1 MKTGKL
7 HRNFLIFEFLER
19 ENLKMLVSL
28 KVAAT
33 LDGKIA
39 TGSGISKWITSS
51 NSRQL
56 VHRLRHEHQA
66 ILIGSETLLKDNPS
80 LNTRGIHQ
88 GSSPIKV
95 IMDGRGRMPR
105 QAKCLREDESKTIW
119 VVGRKA
125 PDADW
130 ELPSNLIRLTS
141 PGVRPEISWVLS
153 QLENFDIH
161 SILVEGGAQ
170 VHASFLKSKLV
181 DKIYLFLAPR
191 ILGKEGLSWC
201 GELGIENLLDTL
213 NFKITSIEQL
223 NPDLL
228 IELQPIERLND

>member
-1 MKTGKL
+1 
-7 HRNFLIFEFLER
+7 
-19 ENLKMLVSL
+19 MLVSL
-28 KVAAT
+28 KVAVT

-39 TGSGISKWITSS
+39 TGSGKSKWITGP
-51 NSRQL
+51 NARQL

-66 ILIGSETLLKDNPS
+66 ILIGSETLLKDDPS
-80 LNTRGIHQ
+80 LNTRDIQQ
-88 GSSPIKV
+88 GTSPIKV
-95 IMDGRGRMPR
+95 ILDGRARMPR
-105 QAKCLREDESKTIW
+105 QAKCLRDHESKTIW

-125 PDADW
+125 PDPDW

-141 PGVRPEISWVLS
+141 PGVRPEVSWVLS
-153 QLENFDIH
+153 QLERFDIH

-191 ILGKEGLSWC
+191 VLGNEGLSWC
-201 GELGIENLLDTL
+201 GELGIENLMDTL
-213 NFKITSIEQL
+213 NFKIIRIKQL

-228 IELQPIERLND
+228 LELQPTERLND

>member
-1 MKTGKL
+1 
-7 HRNFLIFEFLER
+7 
-19 ENLKMLVSL
+19 MLVTL

-39 TGSGISKWITSS
+39 SRSGNSKWITGP
-51 NSRQL
+51 NARQL

-80 LNTRGIHQ
+80 LNTRDIHQ
-88 GSSPIKV
+88 GISPIKV
-95 IMDGRGRMPR
+95 ILDGRARMPR
-105 QAKCLREDESKTIW
+105 QAKCLRDNESKTIW
-119 VVGRKA
+119 VVGKKA
-125 PDADW
+125 PEPDW

-170 VHASFLKSKLV
+170 VHASFLKSKLI

-191 ILGKEGLSWC
+191 VLGNEGLSWC
-201 GELGIENLLDTL
+201 GELGIENLMDTL
-213 NFKITSIEQL
+213 NFKIIRIEQL

-228 IELQPIERLND
+228 LELQPMERIND

>member
-1 MKTGKL
+1 
-7 HRNFLIFEFLER
+7 
-19 ENLKMLVSL
+19 MLLSL
-28 KVAAT
+28 KVAVT
-33 LDGKIA
+33 LDVKIA
-39 TGSGISKWITSS
+39 TGSGNSKWITGP
-51 NSRQL
+51 NARQL

-66 ILIGSETLLKDNPS
+66 ILIGSETLLKDDPS
-80 LNTRGIHQ
+80 LNTRDIHQ
-88 GSSPIKV
+88 GISPIKV
-95 IMDGRGRMPR
+95 ILDGRARMPR
-105 QAKCLREDESKTIW
+105 QAKCLRDDESKTIW

-125 PDADW
+125 PDPDW

-170 VHASFLKSKLV
+170 IHASFLKSKLV

-191 ILGKEGLSWC
+191 VLGNEGLSWC
-201 GELGIENLLDTL
+201 GELGIENLMDTL
-213 NFKITSIEQL
+213 NFKIIRIKQL

-228 IELQPIERLND
+228 LELQPIERLND

>member
-1 MKTGKL
+1 M
-7 HRNFLIFEFLER
+7 FL
-19 ENLKMLVSL
+19 SL
-28 KVAAT
+28 KVAVT

-39 TGSGISKWITSS
+39 TGSGNSKWITGP
-51 NSRQL
+51 NARQL

-80 LNTRGIHQ
+80 LNTRDIHQ
-88 GSSPIKV
+88 GISPIKV
-95 IMDGRGRMPR
+95 ILDGRARMPR
-105 QAKCLREDESKTIW
+105 QAKCLRDDESKTIW

-125 PDADW
+125 PDPDW

-170 VHASFLKSKLV
+170 IHASFLKSKLV

-191 ILGKEGLSWC
+191 VLGNEGLSWC
-201 GELGIENLLDTL
+201 GELGIENLMDTL
-213 NFKITSIEQL
+213 NFKIIKIEKL

-228 IELQPIERLND
+228 LELQPIERLND

>member
-1 MKTGKL
+1 M
-7 HRNFLIFEFLER
+7 FL
-19 ENLKMLVSL
+19 SL
-28 KVAAT
+28 KVAVT

-39 TGSGISKWITSS
+39 TGSGNSKWITGP
-51 NSRQL
+51 NARQL

-80 LNTRGIHQ
+80 LNTRDIHQ
-88 GSSPIKV
+88 GTSPIKV
-95 IMDGRGRMPR
+95 ILDSRGRMPR
-105 QAKCLREDESKTIW
+105 QAKCLRDDESKTIW
-119 VVGRKA
+119 VVGKKA
-125 PDADW
+125 PDPDW
-130 ELPSNLIRLTS
+130 QLPSNLIRLTS

-170 VHASFLKSKLV
+170 IHASFLKSKLV

-191 ILGKEGLSWC
+191 VLGNEGLSWC
-201 GELGIENLLDTL
+201 GELGIEKLMDTL
-213 NFKITSIEQL
+213 NFKIIKIEKL

-228 IELQPIERLND
+228 LELQPIERLND

>member
-1 MKTGKL
+1 
-7 HRNFLIFEFLER
+7 
-19 ENLKMLVSL
+19 MLVTL

-39 TGSGISKWITSS
+39 SGSGNSKWITGPSA
-51 NSRQL
+51 RKL

-66 ILIGSETLLKDNPS
+66 ILIGSETLLKDDPS
-80 LNTRGIHQ
+80 LNTRDIHQ
-88 GSSPIKV
+88 GISPIKV
-95 IMDGRGRMPR
+95 ILDGRARMPR
-105 QAKCLREDESKTIW
+105 QAKCLRDNESKTIW

-125 PDADW
+125 PEPDW

-191 ILGKEGLSWC
+191 VLGNEGLSWC
-201 GELGIENLLDTL
+201 GELGIENLMDTL
-213 NFKITSIEQL
+213 NFTIIKIEQL

-228 IELQPIERLND
+228 LELQPIERLND

>member
-1 MKTGKL
+1 M
-7 HRNFLIFEFLER
+7 FL
-19 ENLKMLVSL
+19 SL
-28 KVAAT
+28 KVAVT

-39 TGSGISKWITSS
+39 TGSGNSKWITGP
-51 NSRQL
+51 NARQL

-66 ILIGSETLLKDNPS
+66 ILIGSETLLKDDPS
-80 LNTRGIHQ
+80 LNTRDIHQ
-88 GSSPIKV
+88 GISPIKV
-95 IMDGRGRMPR
+95 ILDGRARMPR
-105 QAKCLREDESKTIW
+105 QAKCLRDNESKTIW

-125 PDADW
+125 PEPDW

-153 QLENFDIH
+153 QLENFGIH

-170 VHASFLKSKLV
+170 IHASFLKSKLV

-191 ILGKEGLSWC
+191 VLGNEGLSWC
-201 GELGIENLLDTL
+201 GELGIENLMDTL
-213 NFKITSIEQL
+213 NFKIIKIEKL

-228 IELQPIERLND
+228 LELQPIERLND

>member
-1 MKTGKL
+1 
-7 HRNFLIFEFLER
+7 
-19 ENLKMLVSL
+19 MLVTL

-39 TGSGISKWITSS
+39 SCSGNSKCITGP
-51 NSRQL
+51 NARQL

-80 LNTRGIHQ
+80 LNTRDIHQ
-88 GSSPIKV
+88 GTSPIKV
-95 IMDGRGRMPR
+95 ILDGRGRMPR
-105 QAKCLREDESKTIW
+105 QAKCLRDDESKTIW

-125 PDADW
+125 PDPDW
-130 ELPSNLIRLTS
+130 ELPSNLKRLTS

-153 QLENFDIH
+153 KLENFDIH

-170 VHASFLKSKLV
+170 VHASFLKSKLI

-191 ILGKEGLSWC
+191 VLGNEGLSWC
-201 GELGIENLLDTL
+201 GELGIENLMDTL
-213 NFKITSIEQL
+213 NFKITKIEKL
-223 NPDLL
+223 YPDLL
-228 IELQPIERLND
+228 LELQPIERLND

>member
-1 MKTGKL
+1 M
-7 HRNFLIFEFLER
+7 FL
-19 ENLKMLVSL
+19 SL
-28 KVAAT
+28 KVAVT

-39 TGSGISKWITSS
+39 TGSGNSKWITGP
-51 NSRQL
+51 NARQL

-80 LNTRGIHQ
+80 LNTRDIHQ
-88 GSSPIKV
+88 GTSPIKV
-95 IMDGRGRMPR
+95 ILDSRGRMPR
-105 QAKCLREDESKTIW
+105 QAKCLRDDESKTIW
-119 VVGRKA
+119 FVGRKA
-125 PDADW
+125 PDPDW
-130 ELPSNLIRLTS
+130 EMPSNLIRLTS

-170 VHASFLKSKLV
+170 VHASFLKLKLI

-191 ILGKEGLSWC
+191 VLGNEGLSWC
-201 GELGIENLLDTL
+201 GELGIENLMDTL
-213 NFKITSIEQL
+213 NFKIIKIEKL

-228 IELQPIERLND
+228 LELQPIERLND

>member
-1 MKTGKL
+1 
-7 HRNFLIFEFLER
+7 
-19 ENLKMLVSL
+19 MLVSL

-39 TGSGISKWITSS
+39 TGSGVSKWITSP
-51 NSRQL
+51 NSRRL

-88 GSSPIKV
+88 GISPTKI

-105 QAKCLREDESKTIW
+105 QAKCLRNDESKTIW
-119 VVGRKA
+119 VVGRNV
-125 PDADW
+125 PNQDW
-130 ELPSNLIRLTS
+130 ETPSNLVRLSS
-141 PGVRPEISWVLS
+141 PGVHAEISWLLPE
-153 QLENFDIH
+153 LEKLGIH
-161 SILVEGGAQ
+161 SVLVEGGAK

-191 ILGKEGLSWC
+191 ILGDEGLSWC
-201 GELGIENLLDTL
+201 GALGIEKLIDTL
-213 NFKITSIEQL
+213 NFKIIRTEIL
-223 NPDLL
+223 DPDLL
-228 IELQPIERLND
+228 LELKPIERLND

>member
-1 MKTGKL
+1 
-7 HRNFLIFEFLER
+7 
-19 ENLKMLVSL
+19 MLVTL

-39 TGSGISKWITSS
+39 TVSGNSKWITGSDA
-51 NSRQL
+51 RQL

-66 ILIGSETLLKDNPS
+66 ILIGSETLLKDDPS
-80 LNTRGIHQ
+80 LNTRDIHQ
-88 GSSPIKV
+88 GTSPIKV
-95 IMDGRGRMPR
+95 ILDGRARMPR
-105 QAKCLREDESKTIW
+105 QAKCLRDNESKTIW

-125 PDADW
+125 PEPDW

-170 VHASFLKSKLV
+170 IHASFLKSKLV

-191 ILGKEGLSWC
+191 VLGNEGLSWC
-201 GELGIENLLDTL
+201 GELGIENLMDTL
-213 NFKITSIEQL
+213 NFKIIKIEKL

-228 IELQPIERLND
+228 LELQPIERLND

>member
-1 MKTGKL
+1 M
-7 HRNFLIFEFLER
+7 FL
-19 ENLKMLVSL
+19 SL
-28 KVAAT
+28 KVAVT

-39 TGSGISKWITSS
+39 TGSGNSKWITGP
-51 NSRQL
+51 NARQL

-66 ILIGSETLLKDNPS
+66 ILIGSETLLKDDPS
-80 LNTRGIHQ
+80 LNTRDIHQ
-88 GSSPIKV
+88 GISPIKV
-95 IMDGRGRMPR
+95 ILDGRARMPR
-105 QAKCLREDESKTIW
+105 QAKCLRDNESKTIW

-125 PDADW
+125 PDPDW

-170 VHASFLKSKLV
+170 IHASFLKSKLV

-191 ILGKEGLSWC
+191 VLGNEGLSWC
-201 GELGIENLLDTL
+201 GELGIENLMDTL
-213 NFKITSIEQL
+213 NFKIIKIEKL

-228 IELQPIERLND
+228 LELQPIERLND

>member
-1 MKTGKL
+1 MRVT
-7 HRNFLIFEFLER
+7 
-19 ENLKMLVSL
+19 L
-28 KVAAT
+28 KVAST

-39 TGSGISKWITSS
+39 SGSGNSKWITGP
-51 NSRQL
+51 NARQL

-66 ILIGSETLLKDNPS
+66 ILIGSETLLKDDPS

-88 GSSPIKV
+88 GTSPIKV
-95 IMDGRGRMPR
+95 ILDSRGRMPR
-105 QAKCLREDESKTIW
+105 QAKCLRDDESKTIW
-119 VVGRKA
+119 VVGGKA
-125 PDADW
+125 PEPDW

-170 VHASFLKSKLV
+170 VHASFLKSKLI

-191 ILGKEGLSWC
+191 VLGNEGLSWC
-201 GELGIENLLDTL
+201 GELGIENLMDTL
-213 NFKITSIEQL
+213 NFKIIRIEQL
-223 NPDLL
+223 TPDLL
-228 IELQPIERLND
+228 LELQPIERLND

>member
-1 MKTGKL
+1 MFVT
-7 HRNFLIFEFLER
+7 
-19 ENLKMLVSL
+19 L

-39 TGSGISKWITSS
+39 SGSGNSKWITGP
-51 NSRQL
+51 NARQL

-66 ILIGSETLLKDNPS
+66 ILIGSETLLKDDPS
-80 LNTRGIHQ
+80 LNTRDIHQ
-88 GSSPIKV
+88 GISPIKV
-95 IMDGRGRMPR
+95 ILDGRARMPR
-105 QAKCLREDESKTIW
+105 QAKCLRDNESKTIW

-125 PDADW
+125 PDPDW

-170 VHASFLKSKLV
+170 VHASFLKSKLI

-191 ILGKEGLSWC
+191 VLGNEGLSWC
-201 GELGIENLLDTL
+201 GELGIENLMDTL
-213 NFKITSIEQL
+213 NFKIIKIEKL

-228 IELQPIERLND
+228 LELQPIERLND

>member
-1 MKTGKL
+1 M
-7 HRNFLIFEFLER
+7 FL
-19 ENLKMLVSL
+19 SL
-28 KVAAT
+28 KVAIT

-39 TGSGISKWITSS
+39 TGSGNSKWITGP
-51 NSRQL
+51 NARQL

-66 ILIGSETLLKDNPS
+66 ILIGSETLLKDDPS
-80 LNTRGIHQ
+80 LNTRDIHQ
-88 GSSPIKV
+88 GISPIKV
-95 IMDGRGRMPR
+95 ILDGRARMPR
-105 QAKCLREDESKTIW
+105 QAKCLRDNESKTIW

-125 PDADW
+125 PEPDW

-170 VHASFLKSKLV
+170 IHASFLKSKLV

-191 ILGKEGLSWC
+191 VLGNEGLSWC
-201 GELGIENLLDTL
+201 GELGIENLMDTL
-213 NFKITSIEQL
+213 NFKIIKIEKL

-228 IELQPIERLND
+228 LELQPIERLND

>member
-1 MKTGKL
+1 M
-7 HRNFLIFEFLER
+7 FL
-19 ENLKMLVSL
+19 SL
-28 KVAAT
+28 KVAVT

-39 TGSGISKWITSS
+39 TGSGNSKWITGP
-51 NSRQL
+51 NARQL

-80 LNTRGIHQ
+80 LNTRDIHQ
-88 GSSPIKV
+88 GISPIKV
-95 IMDGRGRMPR
+95 ILDGRARMPR
-105 QAKCLREDESKTIW
+105 QAKCLRDNESKTIW

-125 PDADW
+125 PEPDW

-170 VHASFLKSKLV
+170 IHASFLKSKLV

-191 ILGKEGLSWC
+191 VLGNEGLSWC
-201 GELGIENLLDTL
+201 GELGIENLMDTL
-213 NFKITSIEQL
+213 NFKIIKIEKL

-228 IELQPIERLND
+228 LELQPIERLND

>member
-1 MKTGKL
+1 
-7 HRNFLIFEFLER
+7 
-19 ENLKMLVSL
+19 MLVSL
-28 KVAAT
+28 KVAVT

-39 TGSGISKWITSS
+39 TGSGKSKWITGP
-51 NSRQL
+51 NARQL

-66 ILIGSETLLKDNPS
+66 ILIGSETLLKDDPS
-80 LNTRGIHQ
+80 LNTRDIHQ
-88 GSSPIKV
+88 GISPIKV
-95 IMDGRGRMPR
+95 ILDGRARMPR
-105 QAKCLREDESKTIW
+105 QAKCLRDHESKTIW

-125 PDADW
+125 PDPDW

-153 QLENFDIH
+153 QLERFDIH

-181 DKIYLFLAPR
+181 NKIYLFLAPR
-191 ILGKEGLSWC
+191 VLGNEGLSWC
-201 GELGIENLLDTL
+201 GELGIENLMDTL
-213 NFKITSIEQL
+213 NFKIIRIKQL

-228 IELQPIERLND
+228 LELQPIERLND

>member
-1 MKTGKL
+1 
-7 HRNFLIFEFLER
+7 
-19 ENLKMLVSL
+19 MLVTL
-28 KVAAT
+28 KVAST

-39 TGSGISKWITSS
+39 SGSGNSKWITGP
-51 NSRQL
+51 NARQL

-66 ILIGSETLLKDNPS
+66 ILIGSETLLKDDPS
-80 LNTRGIHQ
+80 LNTRDIHQ
-88 GSSPIKV
+88 GISPIKV
-95 IMDGRGRMPR
+95 ILDGRARMPR
-105 QAKCLREDESKTIW
+105 QAKCLRNNESKTIW

-125 PDADW
+125 PEPDW

-170 VHASFLKSKLV
+170 IHASFLKSKLV

-191 ILGKEGLSWC
+191 VLGNEGLSWC
-201 GELGIENLLDTL
+201 GELGIEKLMDTL
-213 NFKITSIEQL
+213 NFKIIRIEQL

-228 IELQPIERLND
+228 LELQPIERIND

>member
-1 MKTGKL
+1 M
-7 HRNFLIFEFLER
+7 FL
-19 ENLKMLVSL
+19 SL
-28 KVAAT
+28 KVAVT

-39 TGSGISKWITSS
+39 TGSGNSKWITGP
-51 NSRQL
+51 NARKL

-80 LNTRGIHQ
+80 LNTRDIHQ
-88 GSSPIKV
+88 GISPIKV
-95 IMDGRGRMPR
+95 ILDGRARMPR
-105 QAKCLREDESKTIW
+105 QAKCLRDNESKTIW

-125 PDADW
+125 PDPDW

-141 PGVRPEISWVLS
+141 PGVRPDISWVLS

-170 VHASFLKSKLV
+170 IHASFLKSKLV

-191 ILGKEGLSWC
+191 VLGNEGLSWC
-201 GELGIENLLDTL
+201 GELGIENLMDTL
-213 NFKITSIEQL
+213 NFKIIKIEQL

-228 IELQPIERLND
+228 LELQPIERLND

>member
-1 MKTGKL
+1 
-7 HRNFLIFEFLER
+7 
-19 ENLKMLVSL
+19 MLVTL

-39 TGSGISKWITSS
+39 SGSGSSKWITGP
-51 NSRQL
+51 NARQL
-56 VHRLRHEHQA
+56 VHRLRHENQA
-66 ILIGSETLLKDNPS
+66 ILIGSETLLKDDPS
-80 LNTRGIHQ
+80 LNTRDIHQ
-88 GSSPIKV
+88 GISPIKV
-95 IMDGRGRMPR
+95 ILDGRARMPR
-105 QAKCLREDESKTIW
+105 QAKCLRDNESKTIW
-119 VVGRKA
+119 VVGRKS
-125 PDADW
+125 PDPDW

-191 ILGKEGLSWC
+191 VLGNEGLSWC
-201 GELGIENLLDTL
+201 GELGIENLMDTL
-213 NFKITSIEQL
+213 NFKIIRIEQL

-228 IELQPIERLND
+228 LELQPIERLND

>member
-1 MKTGKL
+1 M
-7 HRNFLIFEFLER
+7 FL
-19 ENLKMLVSL
+19 SL
-28 KVAAT
+28 KVAVT

-39 TGSGISKWITSS
+39 TGSGNSKWITGP
-51 NSRQL
+51 NARQL

-66 ILIGSETLLKDNPS
+66 ILIGSETLLKDDPS
-80 LNTRGIHQ
+80 LNTRDIHQ
-88 GSSPIKV
+88 GISPIKV
-95 IMDGRGRMPR
+95 ILDGRARMPR
-105 QAKCLREDESKTIW
+105 QAKCLRDNESKTIW

-125 PDADW
+125 PDPDW

-170 VHASFLKSKLV
+170 IHASFLKSKLV

-191 ILGKEGLSWC
+191 VLGNEGLSWC
-201 GELGIENLLDTL
+201 GELGIENLMDTL
-213 NFKITSIEQL
+213 NFSIIRIEQL
-223 NPDLL
+223 NLDLL
-228 IELQPIERLND
+228 LELKPIERLND

>member
-1 MKTGKL
+1 M
-7 HRNFLIFEFLER
+7 FL
-19 ENLKMLVSL
+19 SL
-28 KVAAT
+28 KVAVT

-39 TGSGISKWITSS
+39 TGSGNSKWITGP
-51 NSRQL
+51 NARQL

-66 ILIGSETLLKDNPS
+66 ILIGSETLLKDDPS
-80 LNTRGIHQ
+80 LNTRDIHQ
-88 GSSPIKV
+88 GISPIKV
-95 IMDGRGRMPR
+95 ILDGRARMPR
-105 QAKCLREDESKTIW
+105 QAKCLRDNESKTIW

-125 PDADW
+125 PEPDW

-153 QLENFDIH
+153 QLENFDIN

-170 VHASFLKSKLV
+170 IHASFLKSKLV

-191 ILGKEGLSWC
+191 VLGNEGLSWC
-201 GELGIENLLDTL
+201 GELGIENLMDTL
-213 NFKITSIEQL
+213 NFKIIKIEKL

-228 IELQPIERLND
+228 LELQPIERLND

>member
-1 MKTGKL
+1 M
-7 HRNFLIFEFLER
+7 FL
-19 ENLKMLVSL
+19 SL
-28 KVAAT
+28 KVAVT

-39 TGSGISKWITSS
+39 TGSGNSKWITGP
-51 NSRQL
+51 NARQL

-66 ILIGSETLLKDNPS
+66 ILIGSETLLKDDPS
-80 LNTRGIHQ
+80 LNTRDIHQ
-88 GSSPIKV
+88 GISPIKV
-95 IMDGRGRMPR
+95 ILDGRARMPR
-105 QAKCLREDESKTIW
+105 QAKCLRDNESKTIW

-125 PDADW
+125 PEPDW

-170 VHASFLKSKLV
+170 IHASFLKSKLV

-191 ILGKEGLSWC
+191 VLGNEGLSWC
-201 GELGIENLLDTL
+201 GALGIENLMDTL
-213 NFKITSIEQL
+213 NFRIIRIEQL

-228 IELQPIERLND
+228 LELQPI

>member
-1 MKTGKL
+1 
-7 HRNFLIFEFLER
+7 
-19 ENLKMLVSL
+19 MLVTL

-39 TGSGISKWITSS
+39 SSSGNSKWITGP
-51 NSRQL
+51 NARQL

-80 LNTRGIHQ
+80 LNTRDIHQ
-88 GSSPIKV
+88 GISPIKV
-95 IMDGRGRMPR
+95 SLDSRARMPR
-105 QAKCLREDESKTIW
+105 QAKCLRDNESKTIW

-125 PDADW
+125 PDPDW
-130 ELPSNLIRLTS
+130 ELPSNLKRLTS

-170 VHASFLKSKLV
+170 VHASFLKSKLI

-191 ILGKEGLSWC
+191 VIGNEGLSWC
-201 GELGIENLLDTL
+201 GELGIENLMDTL
-213 NFKITSIEQL
+213 NFKIIRIEQL

-228 IELQPIERLND
+228 LELQPIERIND

>member
-1 MKTGKL
+1 MRVT
-7 HRNFLIFEFLER
+7 
-19 ENLKMLVSL
+19 L
-28 KVAAT
+28 KVAST

-39 TGSGISKWITSS
+39 SGSGNSKWITGP
-51 NSRQL
+51 NARQL

-66 ILIGSETLLKDNPS
+66 ILIGSETLLKDDPS
-80 LNTRGIHQ
+80 LNTRGVHKGI
-88 GSSPIKV
+88 SPIKV

-105 QAKCLREDESKTIW
+105 QAKCLRDDESKTIW

-125 PDADW
+125 PDPDW

-170 VHASFLKSKLV
+170 VHASFLKSKLI

-191 ILGKEGLSWC
+191 VLGNEGLSWC
-201 GELGIENLLDTL
+201 GELGIENLMDTL
-213 NFKITSIEQL
+213 NFKIIRIEQL
-223 NPDLL
+223 TPDLL
-228 IELQPIERLND
+228 LELQPIERLND

>member
-1 MKTGKL
+1 
-7 HRNFLIFEFLER
+7 
-19 ENLKMLVSL
+19 MLVSL
-28 KVAAT
+28 KVAVT

-39 TGSGISKWITSS
+39 TGSGKSKWITGP
-51 NSRQL
+51 NARQL

-66 ILIGSETLLKDNPS
+66 ILIGSETLLKDDPS
-80 LNTRGIHQ
+80 LNTRDIQQ
-88 GSSPIKV
+88 GTSPIKV
-95 IMDGRGRMPR
+95 ILDGRARMPR
-105 QAKCLREDESKTIW
+105 QAKCLRDHESKTIW

-125 PDADW
+125 PDPDW

-153 QLENFDIH
+153 QLERFDIH

-181 DKIYLFLAPR
+181 NKIYLFLAPR
-191 ILGKEGLSWC
+191 VLGNEGLSWC
-201 GELGIENLLDTL
+201 GELGIENLMDTL
-213 NFKITSIEQL
+213 NFKIIRIKQL

-228 IELQPIERLND
+228 LELQPIERLND

>member
-1 MKTGKL
+1 
-7 HRNFLIFEFLER
+7 
-19 ENLKMLVSL
+19 MLVSL
-28 KVAAT
+28 KVAVT

-39 TGSGISKWITSS
+39 TGSGKSKWITGP
-51 NSRQL
+51 NARQL

-66 ILIGSETLLKDNPS
+66 ILIGSETLLKDDPS
-80 LNTRGIHQ
+80 LNTRDIQQ
-88 GSSPIKV
+88 GTSPIKV
-95 IMDGRGRMPR
+95 ILDGRARMPR
-105 QAKCLREDESKTIW
+105 QAKCLRDHESKTIW
-119 VVGRKA
+119 VVGSKA
-125 PDADW
+125 PDPDW

-153 QLENFDIH
+153 QLEKFDIN

-191 ILGKEGLSWC
+191 VLGNEGLSWC
-201 GELGIENLLDTL
+201 GELGIENLIDTL
-213 NFKITSIEQL
+213 NFKIIRIKQL

-228 IELQPIERLND
+228 LELQPIERLND

>member
-1 MKTGKL
+1 
-7 HRNFLIFEFLER
+7 
-19 ENLKMLVSL
+19 MLVSL

-39 TGSGISKWITSS
+39 TGSGVSKWITSP
-51 NSRQL
+51 NSRRL

-88 GSSPIKV
+88 GISPTKI

-105 QAKCLREDESKTIW
+105 QAKCLRNDESKTIW
-119 VVGRKA
+119 VVGRNVPKQ
-125 PDADW
+125 DW
-130 ELPSNLIRLTS
+130 ETLSNLVRLTS
-141 PGVRPEISWVLS
+141 PGVHAEISWLLP
-153 QLENFDIH
+153 QLEKLGIQ
-161 SILVEGGAQ
+161 SVLVEGGAK

-191 ILGKEGLSWC
+191 ILGDEGLSWC
-201 GELGIENLLDTL
+201 GALGIEKLIDTL
-213 NFKITSIEQL
+213 NFKIVRTEIL
-223 NPDLL
+223 DPDLL
-228 IELQPIERLND
+228 LELKPIERLND

>member
-1 MKTGKL
+1 
-7 HRNFLIFEFLER
+7 
-19 ENLKMLVSL
+19 MLVTL

-39 TGSGISKWITSS
+39 SGSGNSKWITGP
-51 NSRQL
+51 NARQL

-80 LNTRGIHQ
+80 LNTRDIHQ
-88 GSSPIKV
+88 GTSPIKV
-95 IMDGRGRMPR
+95 ILDGRGRMPR
-105 QAKCLREDESKTIW
+105 QAKCLRDDESKTIW

-125 PDADW
+125 PDPDW

-161 SILVEGGAQ
+161 SILVEG
-170 VHASFLKSKLV
+170 VLKFMPVFSNQNLLIRFTFSLRPV
-181 DKIYLFLAPR
+181 FLAMKVSP
-191 ILGKEGLSWC
+191 GV
-201 GELGIENLLDTL
+201 ENLESRT
-213 NFKITSIEQL
+213 
-223 NPDLL
+223 
-228 IELQPIERLND
+228 

>member
-1 MKTGKL
+1 MRVT
-7 HRNFLIFEFLER
+7 
-19 ENLKMLVSL
+19 L
-28 KVAAT
+28 KVAST

-39 TGSGISKWITSS
+39 SGSGNSKWITGP
-51 NSRQL
+51 NARQL

-88 GSSPIKV
+88 GTSPIKV
-95 IMDGRGRMPR
+95 ILDSRGRMPR
-105 QAKCLREDESKTIW
+105 QAKCLRDDESKTIW

-125 PDADW
+125 PDPDW
-130 ELPSNLIRLTS
+130 EMPSNLIRLTS
-141 PGVRPEISWVLS
+141 PGVRPEITWVLS

-170 VHASFLKSKLV
+170 VHASFLKSKLI

-191 ILGKEGLSWC
+191 VLGNEGLSWC
-201 GELGIENLLDTL
+201 GELGIENLMDTL
-213 NFKITSIEQL
+213 NFKIIRIEQL
-223 NPDLL
+223 TPDLL
-228 IELQPIERLND
+228 LELQPIERLND